1 MEGLSRAGGGGVRV
15 PFLIFS
21 LSLSLSALLVP
32 GSVDRQSC

>member
-21 LSLSLSALLVP
+21 LSLSALLVP